1 MSVVELVP
9 VVSLVSVPV
18 TVVGSVVTEL
28 LVESEVLVEVV
39 SVVVVGSVAL
49 GSEVVLT
56 VPPVLVPSRTRH
68 ISSWTEAGATQPLLS
83 TAHAL
88 HTRPSAHSVF
98 AYAQWSLL
106 ITTQPASAPNEA
118 AAANASA
125 GRSLIEVQEERMA

>member
-1 MSVVELVP
+1 MSQPTHIMSTQYGVSPAHISVTTSPKHSIMSVVELVP

-68 ISSWTEAGATQPLLS
+68 ISSWTEAGA
-83 TAHAL
+83 
-88 HTRPSAHSVF
+88 
-98 AYAQWSLL
+98 
-106 ITTQPASAPNEA
+106 
-118 AAANASA
+118 
-125 GRSLIEVQEERMA
+125 